1 MYAEEMRYLIS
12 ILLFSF
18 SILTPALTLALPL
31 SPPTTPLKIIIDPGH
46 GGTDSGAVY
55 GKAREADIVLKV
67 ATALKELMSKE
78 NSGFEASL
86 TRTSDRNLSLPE
98 RVSVAEKQKAD
109 LFVSIHA
116 NASQDQRA
124 RGVEFYFQNQL
135 PADEDSMYLANLE
148 NQHDNQALREAGSE
162 ANNEDMTSQG
172 DVQAI
177 LDDLKRTHKMHQSH
191 ELSIA
196 LLKAWQPV
204 TKDSNVIRQAPF
216 YVIAKT
222 KIPSV
227 LVELGFIS
235 NPKESE
241 KLMKPAYQK
250 EIAARIFEGLRA
262 YKEKVDNPESSSLH

>member
-1 MYAEEMRYLIS
+1 MRLIS
-12 ILLFSF
+12 SLLLLIAS
-18 SILTPALTLALPL
+18 TLFAISATALPL
-31 SPPTTPLKIIIDPGH
+31 KAVPLKIMIDPGH

-67 ATALKELMSKE
+67 AVALKELMAQE

-86 TRTSDRNLSLPE
+86 TRTNDRNLSLPA
-98 RVSVAEKQKAD
+98 RVSVAEKQNVD

-116 NASQDQRA
+116 NASKDQRA

-148 NQHDNQALREAGSE
+148 NQKESQALHETAS
-162 ANNEDMTSQG
+162 EDMTSQG

-196 LLKAWQPV
+196 LLKAWQPA
-204 TKDSNVIRQAPF
+204 TKESNVIRQAPF
-216 YVIAKT
+216 YVIART
-222 KIPSV
+222 TIPSV

-241 KLMKPAYQK
+241 RLMKPAYQK
-250 EIAARIFEGLRA
+250 EIAQRIFEGLRA
-262 YKEKVDNPESSSLH
+262 YKEKVDKSELSSLH